1 MKRITILFAVMSLS
15 AMTAIA
21 QNKVGEFSLKPMAGI
36 NVSDISADEEVNYKV
51 KVGFTAGVEAEYGV
65 TPWLGV
71 SLGAIYSQQGA
82 KIKTSL
88 SEFGVNEEGRQV
100 AVLLS
105 MKGKLKA
112 DYINIPLLANF
123 YVWKGLAVK
132 TGVQVG
138 FLVNDKMNVDA
149 AMARVTAPDTD
160 KITYVDLS
168 LSKPSTDNFFSSFSV
183 EESDICKSVVFGIPV
198 GLSYE
203 YKNITLDARYYFGL
217 TRMDDAEDD
226 APARNRCLSITVG
239 YKFRL

>member
-1 MKRITILFAVMSLS
+1 MKRIAILFAAMSLS
-15 AMTAIA
+15 AMAATA
-21 QNKVGEFSLKPMAGI
+21 QNKVGEFSIKPMVGI
-36 NVSDISADEEVNYKV
+36 NVSDISADDEADYNV
-51 KVGFTAGVEAEYGV
+51 KVGFTGGVEAEYGV

-82 KIKTSL
+82 KIKASL

-100 AVLLS
+100 AVLLD

-112 DYINIPLLANF
+112 DYINMPLLANF
-123 YVWKGLAVK
+123 YVWKGLAIK
-132 TGVQVG
+132 TGLQVG

-149 AMARVTAPDTD
+149 AMAGVTAPDTD
-160 KITYVDLS
+160 KITYVD

-183 EESDICKSVVFGIPV
+183 EGSDVCKSVVLGIPV

-203 YKNITLDARYYFGL
+203 YKGITLDARYYFGL

-226 APARNRCLSITVG
+226 APARNRCISITVG

>member
-1 MKRITILFAVMSLS
+1 MKAITILFAAISLS
-15 AMTAIA
+15 TMTVVA

-36 NVSDISADEEVNYKV
+36 NVSDLSSDEEVNYKA
-51 KVGFTAGVEAEYGV
+51 KVGFTGGVEAEYGV

-71 SLGAIYSQQGA
+71 SLGAMYSQQGA
-82 KIKTSL
+82 KIKASL
-88 SEFGVNEEGRQV
+88 SEIGVNDEGRMV
-100 AVLLS
+100 AVLLD

-112 DYINIPLLANF
+112 DYINMPLLANF

-138 FLVNDKMNVDA
+138 FLVNDKMNVDV
-149 AMARVTAPDTD
+149 AMAGVTALDTD

-168 LSKPSTDNFFSSFSV
+168 THPTDNFFSSFSV
-183 EESDICKSVVFGIPV
+183 EGSDVCKSVVFGIPV

-217 TRMDDAEDD
+217 TRMDDAEEDP
-226 APARNRCLSITVG
+226 AARNRCLSITLG
-239 YKFRL
+239 YKFKL

>member
-1 MKRITILFAVMSLS
+1 MKRIAILFVATALS
-15 AMTAIA
+15 ALAATA
-21 QNKVGEFSLKPMAGI
+21 QTEVGKFSLKPMAGI
-36 NVSDISADEEVNYKV
+36 NVSDISADEEVNYKA
-51 KVGFTAGVEAEYGV
+51 KVGFTGGVEAEYGV

-82 KIKTSL
+82 KIKASL

-100 AVLLS
+100 ASLLS

-112 DYINIPLLANF
+112 DYINMPLLAIF
-123 YVWKGLAVK
+123 YVWKGLSIK
-132 TGVQVG
+132 TGLQVG

-149 AMARVTAPDTD
+149 AMAGVAAPDID

-168 LSKPSTDNFFSSFSV
+168 KPSTDNVFSSFSV
-183 EESDICKSVVFGIPV
+183 EGSDVCKSVVLGIPV

-203 YKNITLDARYYFGL
+203 YKGITLDARYYFGL

-226 APARNRCLSITVG
+226 APARNRCISITLG
-239 YKFRL
+239 YKFKL

>member
-1 MKRITILFAVMSLS
+1 MKRIAILSVALMLS
-15 AMTAIA
+15 MMAATA
-21 QNKVGEFSLKPMAGI
+21 QNKVGEFSIKPLAGI
-36 NVSDISADEEVNYKV
+36 NVSDISADDEVNYKA
-51 KVGFTAGVEAEYGV
+51 KAGFTGGVEAEYGV

-71 SLGAIYSQQGA
+71 SLGAMYSQQGA
-82 KIKTSL
+82 KIKASL

-112 DYINIPLLANF
+112 DYINMPLLANF
-123 YVWKGLAVK
+123 YVWKGLAIK
-132 TGVQVG
+132 TGLQVG

-149 AMARVTAPDTD
+149 AMARVTVPDTD
-160 KITYVDLS
+160 KITYVD

-183 EESDICKSVVFGIPV
+183 EGSDVCKSVVLGIPV

-203 YKNITLDARYYFGL
+203 YKGITLDARYYFGL

-226 APARNRCLSITVG
+226 APARNRCISITVG

>member
-1 MKRITILFAVMSLS
+1 MS
-15 AMTAIA
+15 
-21 QNKVGEFSLKPMAGI
+21 
-36 NVSDISADEEVNYKV
+36 VSDISSDEEVNYKA
-51 KVGFTAGVEAEYGV
+51 KVGFTGGVEAEYCV

-71 SLGAIYSQQGA
+71 SLGAMYSQQGA
-82 KIKTSL
+82 KIKASL
-88 SEFGVNEEGRQV
+88 REFGVNEEGRQV
-100 AVLLS
+100 ASLLS

-112 DYINIPLLANF
+112 DYINMPLLANF
-123 YVWKGLAVK
+123 YVWKGLAIK
-132 TGVQVG
+132 TGLQVG

-168 LSKPSTDNFFSSFSV
+168 KPSTDNFFSSFSV
-183 EESDICKSVVFGIPV
+183 EGSDICKSVVFGIPV

-226 APARNRCLSITVG
+226 APARNRCISITVG

>member
-1 MKRITILFAVMSLS
+1 MKRIAILFAAMSLS
-15 AMTAIA
+15 AMAATA
-21 QNKVGEFSLKPMAGI
+21 QNKVGEFSIKPMVGI
-36 NVSDISADEEVNYKV
+36 NVSDISADDEADYNV
-51 KVGFTAGVEAEYGV
+51 KVGFTGGVEAEYGV

-82 KIKTSL
+82 KIKASL

-100 AVLLS
+100 AVLLD

-112 DYINIPLLANF
+112 DYINMPLLANF
-123 YVWKGLAVK
+123 YVWKGLAIK
-132 TGVQVG
+132 TGLQVG

-149 AMARVTAPDTD
+149 AIARVTAPDTED
-160 KITYVDLS
+160 

-183 EESDICKSVVFGIPV
+183 EGSDICKSVVFGIPI

-217 TRMDDAEDD
+217 TRMDDAEEDP
-226 APARNRCLSITVG
+226 AARNRCLSITLG
-239 YKFRL
+239 YKFKL

>member
-1 MKRITILFAVMSLS
+1 MKRITILFAAMSLS

-82 KIKTSL
+82 KYEASL
-88 SEFGVNEEGRQV
+88 GQLGVNEEGRKV
-100 AVLLS
+100 AVIIGL
-105 MKGKLKA
+105 KGKLKA
-112 DYINIPLLANF
+112 DYINMPLLANF
-123 YVWKGLAVK
+123 YVWKGLSVK
-132 TGVQVG
+132 TGLQVG
-138 FLVNDKMNVDA
+138 FLVNDKMSGNGAVAGFTEIPADQL
-149 AMARVTAPDTD
+149 
-160 KITYVDLS
+160 IQEDLS
-168 LSKPSTDNFFSSFSV
+168 ISSATSTSLSTFSF
-183 EESDICKSVVFGIPV
+183 EESDICKSVVLGIPV

-203 YKNITLDARYYFGL
+203 YKGITLDARYYFGL

-226 APARNRCLSITVG
+226 APARNRCISITVG